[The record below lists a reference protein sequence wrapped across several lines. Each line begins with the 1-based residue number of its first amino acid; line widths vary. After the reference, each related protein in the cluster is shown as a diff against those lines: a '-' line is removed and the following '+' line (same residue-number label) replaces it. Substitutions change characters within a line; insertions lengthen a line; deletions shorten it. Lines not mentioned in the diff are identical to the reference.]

1 MMLLLGTALQA
12 GSFFSRFY
20 YEMDGGFHLPQA
32 DYEKYVDPGISLRIV
47 ASYVDP
53 DYPFIRYDAGFQY
66 LQFRREEWWEE
77 DFWTS
82 VRVTNSEQSYGLT
95 IGPRLTS
102 PTSKGAL
109 RPYIGLKGGLFLF
122 TETIKWDWSGNSGL
136 WCWLWGDC
144 EEDSDESYT
153 EVLDARLHFGWM
165 LELGTNIFIHRRFGV
180 DVGVQY
186 TMIPGIRRPVTV
198 IDEDDQTIGYISR
211 KLDATYMS
219 FYIGTSI
226 PLFTD

>member
-1 MMLLLGTALQA
+1 MLLLFGAMQA

-20 YEMDGGFHLPQA
+20 YEIDGGFHLPQA
-32 DYEKYVDPGISLRIV
+32 AYEKYVDPGVSLRIV
-47 ASYVDP
+47 ASYIDP
-53 DYPFIRYDAGFQY
+53 DFHFIRYDVGFQY
-66 LQFRREEWWEE
+66 LQFRREDWWEE
-77 DFWTS
+77 DVWTD
-82 VRVTNSEQSYGLT
+82 VLVTNSEQSYGLT

-102 PTSKGAL
+102 PSSKGAI

-122 TETIKWDWSGNSGL
+122 TETMKWDWSGNSGL

-144 EEDSDESYT
+144 EEDSEDDTYT

-165 LELGTNIFIHRRFGV
+165 LELGTNIFLRRHFGV
-180 DVGVQY
+180 DIGVQY
-186 TMIPGIRRPVTV
+186 NVIPGIRRPVTV
-198 IDEDDQTIGYISR
+198 IDEDEQTIGYISR
-211 KLDATYMS
+211 RLNATYVS